1 MRPDIS
7 ISSDFIVGFP
17 GETDADFEKTMKLI
31 EDIGFDHSFSF
42 IYSRRPGT
50 PAADLEDTI
59 SDAEKH
65 ARLSRLQER
74 INAHA
79 ASISEKMVGT
89 VQTVLVEGPSRR
101 NPNEL
106 TGKTENM
113 RSVNFPAPA
122 RLIGQF
128 VDADHRS
135 AYQLA
140 AWARGGGIVCR
151 PTVGTYRNDAGQRPA
166 LPNDRPQSRRLRKRR
181 IARVIITTMKASSAS
196 ASCHSSH
203 RRRRAA

>member
-1 MRPDIS
+1 MPKLANFLHLPVQAGSDRVLSAMKRGYTALEFKSKIRKLRAVRPDIS

-79 ASISEKMVGT
+79 AGISEKMVGT
-89 VQTVLVEGPSRR
+89 VQTVLVEGPSRK

-128 VDADHRS
+128 VDVV
-135 AYQLA
+135 
-140 AWARGGGIVCR
+140 I
-151 PTVGTYRNDAGQRPA
+151 TEA
-166 LPNDRPQSRRLRKRR
+166 LTNSLR
-181 IARVIITTMKASSAS
+181 ARVVAE
-196 ASCHSSH
+196 
-203 RRRRAA
+203 